1 MTGPFTRLT
10 MTLAVAVAASTTAF
24 SLAAAPAARAS
35 EPPRHHH
42 WNASGD
48 WWSFQ
53 ENSGWF
59 ADPVAGPS
67 IPPVPAA
74 PAGGAPAQPATTG
87 TTASGTGTAPLPAGL
102 AGHPLVHQ
110 FSAQTISS
118 TPWNQPPNA
127 PGNCPANPGAV
138 SLDSAG
144 NAQLATSG
152 QAGNCTSI
160 QSPQQLP
167 TSPGYVYEVKFNA
180 SSFDDWPSVW
190 AYGTQWPQ
198 QGEVDAVEAN
208 FGVNYASFHSA
219 PCNSQTSSSVLST
232 DPWAYDCKTT
242 ADPVGANI
250 TAGGWHT
257 VDIAFTGTGVSIYYD
272 GHLYVSLSEGLT
284 PAGNDPMWITVSDG
298 SCSAGGAN
306 VCAGGA
312 SSGPAGTMDVAYI
325 DEFS

>member
-1 MTGPFTRLT
+1 MA
-10 MTLAVAVAASTTAF
+10 LAVAVAASAAAF
-24 SLAAAPAARAS
+24 SLAAAPAAHAWER
-35 EPPRHHH
+35 PQYQH

-48 WWSFQ
+48 WWSLPA
-53 ENSGWF
+53 NPGWF
-59 ADPVAGPS
+59 TGPVAEPS
-67 IPPVPAA
+67 VPPVPA
-74 PAGGAPAQPATTG
+74 PPIGSTPVQPATP
-87 TTASGTGTAPLPAGL
+87 GTATAPATGATPLPSGL

-118 TPWNQPPNA
+118 SPWNQPPNA
-127 PGNCPANPGAV
+127 PGSCPANPGAV
-138 SLDSAG
+138 SLSSAG
-144 NAQLATSG
+144 NAQLATTG

-167 TSPGYVYEVKFNA
+167 TSPGYVYEIKFSA

-208 FGVNYASFHSA
+208 FGANYASFHSA
-219 PCNSQTSSSVLST
+219 ACNSQTSSSVLST

-250 TAGGWHT
+250 TAGGWNT

-272 GHLYVSLSEGLT
+272 GHLYVSLSEALT
-284 PAGNDPMWITVSDG
+284 PAGNDPMWLTVSDG

-306 VCAGGA
+306 VCADGA
-312 SSGPAGTMDVAYI
+312 SSGPPGTMDVAYI

>member
-1 MTGPFTRLT
+1 MA
-10 MTLAVAVAASTTAF
+10 LAVAVAASAAAVC
-24 SLAAAPAARAS
+24 LAAAPAARAW
-35 EPPRHHH
+35 ERPQHHH
-42 WNASGD
+42 WNASAD
-48 WWSFQ
+48 WWSLQ
-53 ENSGWF
+53 TTPAWF
-59 ADPVAGPS
+59 TGPVAEPS
-67 IPPVPAA
+67 VPPVPA
-74 PAGGAPAQPATTG
+74 PPPGGTPVVSATPG
-87 TTASGTGTAPLPAGL
+87 TATASATGTAPLPAGL

-118 TPWNQPPNA
+118 PPWNQPPNA